1 MKLQELDGVLDKMS
15 ELRVFFDFGARAVP
29 LLEEIGSF
37 VKEIG
42 PVIEGLRSLVEVT
55 SQKLPKASEQ
65 LGKVNESSER
75 ASNDIL
81 NSIDRMIATIESI
94 QTPGSDHLGGDIVQ
108 QTSQK
113 VGAVVDLLAKKH
125 ESDEDIIELLNTWHL
140 HAQSLTALNRATDVQ
155 PKLQS
160 LHEDCTN
167 IMMSLQVQD
176 ITGQQIATVIGLM
189 QAIDDVLRKL
199 LLEASE
205 AIQLTQSVQQAP
217 ASPSIEYVG
226 VDERKKMVD
235 SLLLKA
241 RSGDLRIGAG
251 ASNEPAPAGSVS

>member
-15 ELRVFFDFGARAVP
+15 ELRVFFDFGTRAVP
-29 LLEEIGSF
+29 LLEEIGTF

-42 PVIEGLRSLVEVT
+42 PVIEGIKSLVEVT

-81 NSIDRMIATIESI
+81 NTIDKMIATIESI

-108 QTSQK
+108 QTAQK
-113 VGAVVDLLAKKH
+113 VAVAVDLLAKKH
-125 ESDEDIIELLNTWHL
+125 VSDEDVLELLNAWYL

-155 PKLQS
+155 PKLQG

-167 IMMSLQVQD
+167 VMMSLQVQD

-205 AIQLTQSVQQAP
+205 AIQLTQSVQQVT
-217 ASPSIEYVG
+217 SSSSIEYVG

-241 RSGDLRIGAG
+241 RSGDLHISSG
-251 ASNEPAPAGSVS
+251 ASTDSVPAGSIS